1 MKTLVFSI
9 ALLAGCLS
17 VAPHSHAATER
28 ECLKAIELG
37 KRFEQESRAAHA
49 VYQQEKSEISK
60 CEFLGRSRK
69 HLAQIKK
76 AAEICQAYEPELTA
90 KLKADVVSGLKAL
103 DSPNNTCNSKSK
115 ADLLAEKRCMDAQK
129 TTKAKNEIF
138 QRAHATYNNN
148 KNNENLCSWLKV
160 SVEYFRDA
168 ERTQKLCEAIVRT
181 DEPSKAPEIR
191 SWLQQTKAKQKELC
205 K

>member
-9 ALLAGCLS
+9 ALLAGSLS
-17 VAPHSHAATER
+17 VAPYSHAATER

-49 VYQQEKSEISK
+49 VYQQEKTEISK

-69 HLAQIKK
+69 HLTQIKRT
-76 AAEICQAYEPELTA
+76 AETCQAYEPELAA
-90 KLKADVVSGLKAL
+90 KLKADVVSGLKEL

-115 ADLLAEKRCMDAQK
+115 ADLLAEKRCMDSQK
-129 TTKAKNEIF
+129 SASAKNEVF
-138 QRAHATYNNN
+138 QTTLAAYNSA
-148 KNNENLCSWLKV
+148 KNNQTQCTFLRASL
-160 SVEYFRDA
+160 EYFTDV
-168 ERTQKLCEAIVRT
+168 EKMLRTCEPILEPGR
-181 DEPSKAPEIR
+181 PSKVPENRQAIQKVR
-191 SWLQQTKAKQKELC
+191 AAQAKFC